1 MRRWDERSSAASS
14 LQPSPP
20 YFSCR
25 PYSRS
30 FTGAPPRTRFTPWRF
45 PMAEPSAD
53 DSDKNL
59 RREIRRYSLIL
70 LIVALSLAAW
80 GEVSRVRAR
89 ASLGKEAA
97 AAAIPM
103 VVTVTPNRTSLGEEL
118 VLPGSVQA
126 YIEAPIYARTS
137 GYLKDWRTDIGT
149 QVTKGQLLGE
159 IDAPEVDQQLSQA
172 QADLATA
179 RANESLSN
187 TTNVRWKGLLATES
201 VSRQDADEK
210 AGDAAAKKAAADSA
224 AANVARLRELESFKR
239 VVAPFGGVITAR
251 NTDIGALINAG
262 QSAGTELFRIA
273 DTHKLR
279 IYVQVP
285 EVYAVTARPGLEA
298 ELRFAEQPQK
308 PFAAKTV
315 RTSNAL
321 DPTLR
326 TLQVEL
332 ELDNAKGEVFPGAY
346 AEVHFKLPASA
357 ESLRLPANTVLFRA
371 AGLQVA
377 TVDGQKHVKLKS
389 IVQGRDFGNTIE
401 VLSGLGADE
410 TVILNPP
417 DSLTDGVL
425 VRIAAPPPAQSK
437 DKSKAT

>member
-1 MRRWDERSSAASS
+1 M
-14 LQPSPP
+14 P
-20 YFSCR
+20 
-25 PYSRS
+25 
-30 FTGAPPRTRFTPWRF
+30 
-45 PMAEPSAD
+45 EPSTD
-53 DSDKNL
+53 ESDKNL
-59 RREIRRYSLIL
+59 RHKIRRYSLIL
-70 LIVALSLAAW
+70 LVVALSLAAW
-80 GEVSRVRAR
+80 GELSRVRAR
-89 ASLGKEAA
+89 SSLGKESA
-97 AAAIPM
+97 AAAIPA
-103 VVTVTPNRTSLGEEL
+103 VITVTPNRTSLGEEL
-118 VLPGSVQA
+118 VLPGTVQA

-137 GYLKDWRTDIGT
+137 GYLKYWRTDIGT

-159 IDAPEVDQQLSQA
+159 IETPEVDQQLSQA
-172 QADLATA
+172 EADLATA

-201 VSRQDADEK
+201 VSKQDADEK
-210 AGDAAAKKAAADSA
+210 AGDAAAKKAAAASA
-224 AANVARLRELESFKR
+224 AAKVARLHELESFKR
-239 VVAPFGGVITAR
+239 VVAPFSGVISAR

-262 QSAGTELFRIA
+262 QSAGAELFRIA
-273 DTHKLR
+273 DVHKLR

-285 EVYAVTARPGLEA
+285 EAYAAATSPGLEA
-298 ELRFAEQPQK
+298 ELRFAEQPNK
-308 PFAAKTV
+308 AFTAKTV

-332 ELDNAKGEVFPGAY
+332 ELDNAHREVFPGAY

-377 TVDGQKHVKLKS
+377 TLDGQKRVKLKS

-401 VLSGLGADE
+401 IVSGLEPNDV
-410 TVILNPP
+410 VILNPP

-425 VRIAAPPPAQSK
+425 VRIASPPPAQSK